1 MGGGDGSDGEL
12 WTERQKVQLTEDRNE
27 DEFGPSPPAG
37 VLLTEV
43 RQEQRWCGTVERVAA
58 RNECRK
64 KDKEEKQTKKEDRER

>member
-1 MGGGDGSDGEL
+1 MDRETEGE
-12 WTERQKVQLTEDRNE
+12 LTEDSNE
-27 DEFGPSPPAG
+27 DESCPSPPAG